1 MVEILRGS
9 YCPNKSIPRLPG
21 LESPYG
27 LRGHPRLSVGVNGV
41 LVLYSLA
48 TWNMTASVK
57 TLVEM
62 SFEHYDRLLA
72 KCPATDRE
80 YQILKNGVIAP
91 YGETGKSRRVVVLL
105 CEKSEAK
112 LVLDLARRLYPMAT
126 REIRE
131 YPSAE

>member
-1 MVEILRGS
+1 
-9 YCPNKSIPRLPG
+9 
-21 LESPYG
+21 
-27 LRGHPRLSVGVNGV
+27 
-41 LVLYSLA
+41 
-48 TWNMTASVK
+48 
-57 TLVEM
+57 M

-112 LVLDLARRLYPMAT
+112 LVLDLARRLYPIAT

-131 YPSAE
+131 YPAAE